1 MPCLS
6 ETELLPTALSRAEK
20 ILLSSMKKE
29 AYAGLVKIARLSRI
43 VGAIPGSQEIQIK
56 LKEAVVGIDLLI
68 EAIRARKTIS
78 KEKP

>member
-78 KEKP
+78 KEKL